1 MSHARRLLVGLGAA
15 AALAA
20 TVAAPAEATDTSATR
35 CAAAA
40 VLTPGNEVPGVDSH
54 AAGLAL
60 VHIDGT
66 KLRFSVVIVNRFRE
80 TFVAGHIHS
89 GAVGTNGEVLVKL
102 FSGSSTTRLFAQADS
117 LAISEKTATAICR
130 DLAGHYVNYHT
141 SQYPE
146 GAIRGQLRRL

>member
-1 MSHARRLLVGLGAA
+1 M
-15 AALAA
+15 
-20 TVAAPAEATDTSATR
+20 AAPAEATDTSATR

-40 VLTPGNEVPGVDSH
+40 VLTPGNEVRPPDTNDRVDSH

-89 GAVGTNGEVLVKL
+89 GAVGTNGPVLVPL

-117 LAISEKTATAICR
+117 LAISKETAPRSAAISR
-130 DLAGHYVNYHT
+130 VT
-141 SQYPE
+141 T
-146 GAIRGQLRRL
+146 